1 MRFKIFILTVCML
14 MTGSVFGQDLNQLTT
29 RVSKLWE
36 ARSRNNTVEAMKF
49 IDPETLNT
57 FLRLPE
63 NPFSAYKI
71 SGIEFTDDP
80 ARVDVL
86 LTVRGYIANVG
97 ELDRTVR
104 EPWVWK
110 DGQWLMQSKLP
121 PSLFESDVENRAP
134 ASVEPEFEVAE
145 TIIDIGRH
153 TQGETVEGK
162 IPFKAVREDIRVIR
176 PLTRVPGLA
185 IGGPVW
191 SDATSG
197 YLPYRWETTLLS
209 RDVSQKTQI
218 EALATSDG
226 KTAVEVEFRAR
237 IAGKVGF
244 KQVPEVIDP
253 ANGGEVELQIQNLTA
268 KPLKILTALS
278 RNSAYVIDENVP
290 PSIDPGKTG
299 SLLIRYAAQTQPT
312 GAALGLVLSEELS
325 PSGITTVPLNVKLP
339 EEKRFSYT
347 VETLKQFVPPPP
359 AKLNKR

>member
-1 MRFKIFILTVCML
+1 ML
-14 MTGSVFGQDLNQLTT
+14 LAGSVFGQDLNQLTT

-36 ARSRNNTVEAMKF
+36 ARSKENRVEVLQL

-57 FLRLPE
+57 YLRLPPE

-80 ARVDVL
+80 THVYVL
-86 LTVRGYIANVG
+86 LTVRGLIANIG

-110 DGQWLMQSKLP
+110 NGQWLMQSKLP
-121 PSLFESDVENRAP
+121 PSLFESDVEKRAP
-134 ASVEPEFEVAE
+134 APVEPEFQVAE

-153 TQGETVEGK
+153 AQGETVEGK

-176 PLTRVPGLA
+176 PLTRIPGLA
-185 IGGPVW
+185 IGSPVW
-191 SDATSG
+191 ADGKSG
-197 YLPYRWETTLLS
+197 YLPYRWETILLS
-209 RDVSQKTQI
+209 QDINQKTQI

-244 KQVPEVIDP
+244 KQVPEVVDP
-253 ANGGEVELQIQNLTA
+253 ANAGEVELQIQNLTA
-268 KPLKILTALS
+268 KPLKILSALS

-299 SLLIRYAAQTQPT
+299 LLKIRYLAQTQPA
-312 GAALGLVLSEELS
+312 GATLGLVLSEELS
-325 PSGITTVPLNVKLP
+325 PSGITNVPLNVKLP
-339 EEKRFSYT
+339 EEKRLSYT
-347 VETLKQFVPPPP
+347 AETLKQFVPPPP
-359 AKLNKR
+359 ANLNNKR